1 MEKTGETKRKMEK
14 KRITRCFDISPSG
27 AFPKG
32 KLVEVEAAAVL
43 PRMPT
48 AIQPSGLLRF
58 HLSFSSLKWD
68 SMRRKA
74 VSNSTFARK
83 AIVFDSFMV
92 PNPEDSWQNVF
103 GLQLC
108 TSKPYLVPDRCFS
121 GPMGKAFADKCRSFR
136 LSLSAAVLH
145 WTLCRRSKGTFPFS
159 RC

>member
-1 MEKTGETKRKMEK
+1 MRSVEASTEK
-14 KRITRCFDISPSG
+14 KRERERKTEKKERITRWFDISPSG

-43 PRMPT
+43 PRMT
-48 AIQPSGLLRF
+48 TTIQPSGLLRF

-103 GLQLC
+103 GLQLAHQNLIWFL
-108 TSKPYLVPDRCFS
+108 TGVFWSY
-121 GPMGKAFADKCRSFR
+121 G
-136 LSLSAAVLH
+136 
-145 WTLCRRSKGTFPFS
+145 
-159 RC
+159 